1 MEGEHAHVAQRG
13 TALSNHEWP
22 YQGWTQ
28 GGSWEL
34 SPHSTHVSLGWRRA
48 PWSYGAPVFVVMC
61 RPTSAHLGSELLPS
75 GSLNEFSG
83 GLGVTVQILPGGVF
97 KMTAT
102 PCLCGERHGTR
113 LGSPP
118 TYTSNP
124 TPPPAVLGSRDPA
137 MHREGTGEHDLSAG
151 PASRGRPTASEI
163 TTAQTARNVFG
174 LIFGIAV
181 GNRPGQM

>member
-1 MEGEHAHVAQRG
+1 MFLIPLNNSAVLLSQGNDSRHVSRGVVVNMEGEHTHVAQGG

-22 YQGWTQ
+22 HQGLTQ
-28 GGSWEL
+28 GGFWEL

-48 PWSYGAPVFVVMC
+48 PWSYGAPVFVVIC
-61 RPTSAHLGSELLPS
+61 RPTSAHLGSELRPS

-102 PCLCGERHGTR
+102 PCLCGKRHGTR

-118 TYTSNP
+118 KAYIQSHAP
-124 TPPPAVLGSRDPA
+124 SS
-137 MHREGTGEHDLSAG
+137 SAG
-151 PASRGRPTASEI
+151 VPGPCDAQGR
-163 TTAQTARNVFG
+163 N
-174 LIFGIAV
+174 
-181 GNRPGQM
+181 